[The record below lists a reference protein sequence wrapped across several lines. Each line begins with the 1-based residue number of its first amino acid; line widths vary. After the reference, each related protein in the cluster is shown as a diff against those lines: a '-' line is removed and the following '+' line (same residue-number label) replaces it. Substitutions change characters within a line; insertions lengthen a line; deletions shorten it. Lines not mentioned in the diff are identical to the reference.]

1 MNLINEFMNPNSV
14 LRQGQVLSHAL
25 GMKASGTEIQRLIDP
40 MILQKMCVASYA
52 LNKGQT
58 PEADIDGWRLVGS
71 TPTVLCYLKH
81 GVSVVAVRGT
91 ASMDDW
97 QTNTTIPLN
106 QLADTKRAQTMIKEV
121 EKWKHSRPNET
132 QWFATGHSLGGALC
146 DVLLREKLVREAF
159 TFNPAVQPQDFNGKL
174 PNRRVYAR
182 GDPLYQ
188 LMGQFTVGA
197 VLLPAKDFLTE
208 LRYRVLGENVQDYL
222 NQHDLSSFTDAP
234 QSALVGNAKKQPKKP
249 KQPKPRLPIQ
259 RGPNLQLMQDLFAR
273 LQAQREPDR
282 EMDDLTRE
290 MDQIIPKDKT
300 PAPPPPS
307 PPSGDGRR
315 RGGMRRQVPIRGLTW
330 GEIATLIATSVA
342 GTSGIMGSVL
352 ATIRDPRAADFLWAF
367 TASTLAALFGGTISY
382 WREERRRALELIL
395 NPPDEL
401 PVEPENEFEI
411 EINNPLAGLDPLPPI
426 ILADGTRAPR
436 PRPQRP
442 IPSML
447 IPPENP
453 PEQRFDEGLETG
465 LMSDVPINSIVGILN
480 GDEVSGRVYL
490 APEILS
496 MYEASL
502 QPGGTPFRNPFTRGA
517 ITSIRWVRATL
528 VPSVQEVTIP
538 MAEGSARPATFQYS
552 RDDLTTKQKAAER
565 AAYYRK
571 HPAEKP
577 KRTKA
582 KEVEVEPVE
591 PVKPVKF
598 DEPTKLADRA
608 RLTRAKQTLR
618 KGIVRRL
625 FRKSAEIRLWIAL
638 YTKGAYFPETEL
650 KTKEREAYD
659 IGRGLFTKSEWEE
672 IRKQTTNIENGKWQ
686 EYIPKNVHDR
696 ISKQVAD
703 VKERLQKKVDLEM
716 EEGPSPDR
724 KKRAPKKEGVEIWK
738 TPNGYEWYVEDGK
751 VFDLDG
757 SRVGYTGMAVFKNIT
772 KK

>member
-1 MNLINEFMNPNSV
+1 MDLLKESMSQVFGLKRTDTSIQKLIN
-14 LRQGQVLSHAL
+14 
-25 GMKASGTEIQRLIDP
+25 P
-40 MILQKMCVASYA
+40 MILQRMCKASYA

-58 PEADIDGWRLVGS
+58 PDADIDGWTLKYS
-71 TPTVLCYLKH
+71 TPTVLCYSKY
-81 GVSVVAVRGT
+81 GVYVVAVRGT
-91 ASMDDW
+91 ASTEDW
-97 QTNTTIPLN
+97 QTNATIALN
-106 QLADTKRAQTMIKEV
+106 QLADTHRAQTMIKSV
-121 EKWKHSRPNET
+121 EEWKQQHQSET
-132 QWFATGHSLGGALC
+132 QWYATGHSLGGALC
-146 DVLLREKLVREAF
+146 DVLLRKKLVREAF

-188 LMGQFTVGA
+188 LMGQFTVGS

-208 LRYRVLGENVQDYL
+208 LRYRVVGENVFDYL
-222 NQHDLSSFTDAP
+222 NEHALSSFVNAP
-234 QSALVGNAKKQPKKP
+234 QSTLVGNA
-249 KQPKPRLPIQ
+249 R
-259 RGPNLQLMQDLFAR
+259 
-273 LQAQREPDR
+273 
-282 EMDDLTRE
+282 
-290 MDQIIPKDKT
+290 
-300 PAPPPPS
+300 
-307 PPSGDGRR
+307 GRR
-315 RGGMRRQVPIRGLTW
+315 RKRGGVRRQVPIRGITW
-330 GEIATLIATSVA
+330 GELATLIATAAA

-367 TASTLAALFGGTISY
+367 TASTLAALFGGTINY
-382 WREERRRALELIL
+382 WQEERRQALELIL

-411 EINNPLAGLDPLPPI
+411 EFNNPLAGLEDGPDEPEDPLPPI
-426 ILADGTRAPR
+426 ILADGTRVPR

-442 IPSML
+442 LPRML

-453 PEQRFDEGLETG
+453 PQRRFDEGLETG
-465 LMSDVPINSIVGILN
+465 LMSDVPMNAIVGILN

-496 MYEASL
+496 MYETSL
-502 QPGGTPFRNPFTRGA
+502 QPGGAPFRNPFTRGA
-517 ITSIRWVRATL
+517 ITSIQWYRATL

-552 RDDLTTKQKAAER
+552 RDDLTTNQKAAER

-582 KEVEVEPVE
+582 KEVEPVE
-591 PVKPVKF
+591 PAKPVKF
-598 DEPTKLADRA
+598 EEPTKLADRA

-625 FRKSAEIRLWIAL
+625 FRKSAEIRLWIYL
-638 YTKGAYFPETEL
+638 YKKGGYFPETEL

-659 IGRGLFTKSEWEE
+659 VGRGLFTKNEWEE
-672 IRKQTTNIENGKWQ
+672 LRKQTTNIENGKWQ
-686 EYIPKNVHDR
+686 DYISDNVHDR

-703 VKERLQKKVDLEM
+703 VKARLQKKVDLEM

-724 KKRAPKKEGVEIWK
+724 KKRAAKKEGVEIWK